1 MNQPIEKLPTVWQL
15 LDERDQLKKKL
26 QEQAL
31 TYLSL
36 DTQNQLLYE
45 ENQKLKSDVTTL
57 RRAVLDAKNAFDTI
71 AYYNYARNM
80 EIVLATV
87 KESND

>member
-45 ENQKLKSDVTTL
+45 ENQQLKKDIAQL
-57 RRAVLDAKNAFDTI
+57 FDELDDLTADLFE
-71 AYYNYARNM
+71 ARN
-80 EIVLATV
+80 
-87 KESND
+87 ND